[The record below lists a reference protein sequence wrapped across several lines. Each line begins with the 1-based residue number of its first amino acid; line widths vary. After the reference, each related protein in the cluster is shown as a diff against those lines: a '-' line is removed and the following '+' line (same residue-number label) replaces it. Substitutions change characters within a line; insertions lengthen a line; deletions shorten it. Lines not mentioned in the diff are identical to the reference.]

1 MRQNAPMTSWMY
13 SDERKSKKM
22 ESYMKAFDKK
32 VQERMEGLTE
42 EQFEKNYNR
51 SESNAERLV
60 AIKIGGD
67 REGLKHASKM
77 KNAHLA
83 SYLKKS
89 TWDDIRED
97 MEIEKKKREL
107 APVNKRLEE
116 LKDSGASPEALSLF
130 IQENTKELNLYKTIV
145 NTLKDIRSDQEEMQ
159 NPGKQGPDEL
169 LNGIRQKRKELFEK
183 FK

>member
-1 MRQNAPMTSWMY
+1 
-13 SDERKSKKM
+13 
-22 ESYMKAFDKK
+22 
-32 VQERMEGLTE
+32 
-42 EQFEKNYNR
+42 
-51 SESNAERLV
+51 
-60 AIKIGGD
+60 
-67 REGLKHASKM
+67 M